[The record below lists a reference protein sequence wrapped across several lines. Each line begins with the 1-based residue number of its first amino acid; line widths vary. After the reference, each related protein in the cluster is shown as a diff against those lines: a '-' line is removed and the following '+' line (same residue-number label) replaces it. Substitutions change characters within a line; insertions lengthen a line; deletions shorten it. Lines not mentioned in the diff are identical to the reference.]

1 MKLLEDT
8 IKAQNLQDVVKV
20 GLYMNGDDLYHDDVG
35 KYEIENPQPK
45 SWLDENQVVCIT
57 FIVIHQLTLTRSI
70 SISNWSLIIQVAL
83 LGFYL
88 FY

>member
-1 MKLLEDT
+1 
-8 IKAQNLQDVVKV
+8 
-20 GLYMNGDDLYHDDVG
+20 MNGDDLYHDDVG

-45 SWLDENQVVCIT
+45 SWLDENQVVCII

-83 LGFYL
+83 LRFCLVYSYIYL
-88 FY
+88 LRYLLFRRSCQNELS